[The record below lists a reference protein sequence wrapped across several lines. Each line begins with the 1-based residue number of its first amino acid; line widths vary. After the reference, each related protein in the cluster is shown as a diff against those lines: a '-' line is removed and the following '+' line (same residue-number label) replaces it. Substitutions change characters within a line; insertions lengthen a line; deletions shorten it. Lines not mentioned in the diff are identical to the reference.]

1 MRFVTLAAAFGLM
14 TASFAAQAATI
25 SIHGSTTVSNAV
37 LVPHKSDIEKA
48 SGEELDIVPNGSGR
62 GLVDLVGGKA
72 DMAMISAAMEEEVA
86 KINEKTPGAI
96 DASALRAHQ
105 IGEAR
110 VAFVV
115 NSANSVKTLT
125 LAQVTDILNGTT
137 KNWSEIGGA
146 DQPIIV
152 VAAVV
157 GDGVRSTVE
166 GKLLAGK
173 LISGQLREVPNANQ
187 IAQVVS
193 QIPGA
198 FGVMAAASEHDTV
211 SLLKTDTAVGQ
222 PLILVTMGE
231 PNADAAKVVEAAK
244 AAATAE

>member
-1 MRFVTLAAAFGLM
+1 MRFVTLATAVALT
-14 TASFAAQAATI
+14 TASFAANAATI
-25 SIHGSTTVSNAV
+25 AIHGSTTVSNAV

-48 SGEELDIVPNGSGR
+48 SGSELDIVPNGSGR

-72 DMAMISAAMEEEVA
+72 DMAMISAGMEDEVA

-96 DASALRAHQ
+96 DPSALRAHQ

-110 VAFVV
+110 VAFAV
-115 NSANSVKTLT
+115 NPANSVKSLT
-125 LAQVTDILNGTT
+125 LAQVTDVLNGNT

-146 DQPIIV
+146 DQPIVV

-166 GKLLAGK
+166 SKLLAGK

-187 IAQVVS
+187 IAQVVA

-198 FGVMAAASEHDTV
+198 IGVMAAAS
-211 SLLKTDTAVGQ
+211 KTDSVNVLSTDATVGQ
-222 PLILVTMGE
+222 PLILVTVGD

-244 AAATAE
+244 AAATQ